1 MVEFHRRQICFNKI
15 FFKWLSQLSFNI
27 KILEDLA
34 LLHIQLLKKL
44 WQNLCSFKWLN
55 FNRSLDDNLMP
66 TGWWIAKRDF
76 CFKLENSL
84 NIDLICLILL
94 ASLIELSS
102 LHHSLLTEK
111 GKNNCLKC
119 SILALYLLTLF
130 GVMLLYCKPG
140 FGWCSHS

>member
-1 MVEFHRRQICFNKI
+1 MVEFHQRQICFNKI

-76 CFKLENSL
+76 CFELENSL